1 MSSSP
6 SSTPWQGSPSSNSIR
21 ARRAA
26 QMDLSLL
33 AVVLALLATGLLMI
47 LSASAP
53 AAQVEQQ
60 NSLFYFQRQAV
71 WTILGLGALSFGA
84 AVNLNFVRRL
94 SKFAL
99 VGTGVLLLLVHLPGI
114 GITELGATRWLRLG
128 PISVQPSEIAKL
140 AISIYAADLLA
151 RFGSERWNFT
161 QMRQALLPVIGVL
174 GLVLFEPDLG
184 TTIVLSTAA
193 YVLFFCNG
201 TKLWIMGS
209 IGLSGVIGVLAMS
222 WSTPYQRQRWLGFM
236 DPWADP
242 QGNGF
247 QLVQSLMAIGSGGIF
262 GEGWG
267 QGKQKLF
274 WLPIQYADFIFAV
287 LAEEMGL
294 IGGVGVLLLFLIL
307 AWRGFAI
314 AGQARDPFHAL
325 LVIALTTMVVA
336 QALINIGV
344 VTASLPTTGIPLPFL
359 SFGGTSLLMT
369 LFAMGLILNVS
380 RQNQKAMQLVVGGAE
395 PENAGRA
402 LGD

>member
-1 MSSSP
+1 
-6 SSTPWQGSPSSNSIR
+6 
-21 ARRAA
+21 
-26 QMDLSLL
+26 MDLSLL

-71 WTILGLGALSFGA
+71 WTVLGLVALGIGA
-84 AVNLNFVRRL
+84 AVNLNLVRRL
-94 SKFAL
+94 SKFGLIA
-99 VGTGVLLLLVHLPGI
+99 TGILLILTHIPGI
-114 GITELGATRWLRLG
+114 GVTELGATRWLRVG
-128 PISVQPSEIAKL
+128 PLSLQPSEVAKL
-140 AISIYAADLLA
+140 ALAVYAADLLS
-151 RFGSERWNFT
+151 RFGTERWSLN
-161 QMRQALLPVIGVL
+161 QMRQAILPVVGVL

-184 TTIVLSTAA
+184 TTIVLSTMA

-201 TKLWIMGS
+201 TKLWIMGGL
-209 IGLSGVIGVLAMS
+209 GLSGVIGVLALS

-294 IGGVGVLLLFLIL
+294 IGGIGVLGLFLIL

-314 AGQARDPFHAL
+314 AGAARDSFHAL
-325 LVIALTTMVVA
+325 LVIALTTTVVA

-369 LFAMGLILNVS
+369 LFSMGLILNVS
-380 RQNQKAMQLVVGGAE
+380 RHAQKPLLA
-395 PENAGRA
+395 PESPEAPGP
-402 LGD
+402 

>member
-1 MSSSP
+1 
-6 SSTPWQGSPSSNSIR
+6 
-21 ARRAA
+21 
-26 QMDLSLL
+26 MDLSLL

-71 WTILGLGALSFGA
+71 WTILGLGALGFGA
-84 AVNLNFVRRL
+84 AVNLNVVRRL
-94 SKFAL
+94 AKYGLIA
-99 VGTGVLLLLVHLPGI
+99 TGVLLLLTHIPGI
-114 GITELGATRWLRLG
+114 GVTELGASRWLRIG
-128 PISVQPSEIAKL
+128 PLSLQPSEVAKL
-140 AISIYAADLLA
+140 ALSVYAADLLA
-151 RFGSERWNFT
+151 RFGGDRWT
-161 QMRQALLPVIGVL
+161 LAQMRQAIFPVVGVL

-184 TTIVLSTAA
+184 TTIVLAIAA

-201 TKLWIMGS
+201 TKLWIMGG
-209 IGLSGVIGVLAMS
+209 IGLTGVVGVLALS
-222 WSTPYQRQRWLGFM
+222 WSTPYQRLRWLGFL
-236 DPWADP
+236 DPWSDP
-242 QGNGF
+242 QGKGF

-325 LVIALTTMVVA
+325 LVIALTTIVVA

-380 RQNQKAMQLVVGGAE
+380 RQTQKHLQVLIAQPEGEPPVG
-395 PENAGRA
+395 R
-402 LGD
+402 

>member
-1 MSSSP
+1 
-6 SSTPWQGSPSSNSIR
+6 
-21 ARRAA
+21 
-26 QMDLSLL
+26 MDLSLL

-53 AAQVEQQ
+53 AAQVEQH
-60 NSLFYFQRQAV
+60 NSLFYFQRQML
-71 WTILGLGALSFGA
+71 WTVLGLGALGLGA
-84 AVNLNFVRRL
+84 AINLNVVRRL
-94 SKFAL
+94 AKYGLMA
-99 VGTGVLLLLVHLPGI
+99 TGVLLLLTHIPGI
-114 GITELGATRWLRLG
+114 GVTELGASRWLRIG
-128 PISVQPSEIAKL
+128 PLSLQPSEVAKL
-140 AISIYAADLLA
+140 ALSVYAADLLA
-151 RFGSERWNFT
+151 RYGGERWT
-161 QMRQALLPVIGVL
+161 WAQCRQTIFPVIGVL

-184 TTIVLSTAA
+184 TTIVLSIAA

-201 TKLWIMGS
+201 TKLWIMGG
-209 IGLSGVIGVLAMS
+209 IGLSGVLGVLALS
-222 WSTPYQRQRWLGFM
+222 WSTEYQRLRWLGFL

-242 QGNGF
+242 QGKGF

-294 IGGVGVLLLFLIL
+294 IGGVGVLLLFMIL

-314 AGQARDPFHAL
+314 AGQARDPFQSL
-325 LVIALTTMVVA
+325 LVIALTTIVVA

-380 RQNQKAMQLVVGGAE
+380 RQTQKSLQIAVGPAE
-395 PENAGRA
+395 TGHAPQP
-402 LGD
+402 